1 MSEDS
6 FMQYDEAEAVKF
18 IRNYMPED
26 IRDRYDDDEILNIID
41 MIWDFYEEQG
51 LLQIPEQDNSNDSM
65 PADYTPI
72 LAYVK
77 KMLSKDKLAVVDTD
91 DVHYIVEGELEYEKS
106 IGLEDEV

>member
-41 MIWDFYEEQG
+41 MIWDLYEELG
-51 LLQIPEQDNSNDSM
+51 LLKIP
-65 PADYTPI
+65 
-72 LAYVK
+72 
-77 KMLSKDKLAVVDTD
+77 
-91 DVHYIVEGELEYEKS
+91 
-106 IGLEDEV
+106 

>member
-51 LLQIPEQDNSNDSM
+51 
-65 PADYTPI
+65 Y
-72 LAYVK
+72 AYSSLCEENAFQRQVGRCRHRRRA
-77 KMLSKDKLAVVDTD
+77 LYSGRRTR
-91 DVHYIVEGELEYEKS
+91 I
-106 IGLEDEV
+106 